1 MQLDNLCMKLNCITN
16 FCVNLYP
23 QSVYWLYIINGGEHP
38 EKRDKLL
45 VRHAIYV
52 RHNNLVFS
60 ICGLLLNNYSNIF
73 YLFTVLQATSWHC
86 AMWILR
92 VRVLEK

>member
-1 MQLDNLCMKLNCITN
+1 MELDNLCMKLNCITN

-52 RHNNLVFS
+52 RHNNLVFR
-60 ICGLLLNNYSNIF
+60 ICALLLNNFSNF
-73 YLFTVLQATSWHC
+73 FLFVHGATSNLLALCHVDITR
-86 AMWILR
+86 ASP
-92 VRVLEK
+92 